1 MATPLAASLRGDR
14 EAFGGLIQQYQNT
27 VYAVVYNIT
36 GNLQQSEDL
45 TQETFV
51 AAWLQLKELRD
62 EAKFPAWLC
71 GIARNLA
78 QNWVRTNARRKT
90 PVARSEL
97 VEQLA
102 AEPER
107 GLTGIPPGETSET
120 QDRHEQAAL
129 VWEILQ
135 ELPEQYREP
144 LVLFYQQSQSTA
156 EIAAALDLTE
166 ATVRQRLS
174 RGRAQIR
181 EEVAGRVEQALEGLQ
196 PDKLLYVTILAAL
209 PIATMN
215 TAQAVAATFATVT
228 GGTVAGGMASGS
240 TGGGT
245 LGTATGATTLWGVI
259 LHVLLAAFY
268 ILFFPFLITFSM
280 VVNYAAFRDLPT
292 IRSRRAHLKY
302 HLMVFGMIP
311 IVTFSVFFSAIM
323 LNSLNANQ
331 NAFTAWVF
339 GIFFMIFFAGVI
351 MTGLYIRIRINRVL
365 EEDLGKRPAPDV
377 PLEESS
383 LSLRSVKRA
392 VRFMTIVASISII
405 WFAGFFGGLL
415 VVSSFPV
422 SPLAAIAAGLVTP
435 VVIVILIWLVVRFLQ
450 LLLVMATEEGLLRFP
465 PKETYTVLKFRPHD
479 RWWRKPEPEKPLEL
493 RDYVTASIPGAI
505 FTMLLLAGCQGT
517 TASTEAFLLAI
528 LPILVAGPLTFFAFR
543 DMKNARLKASSVSG
557 FFAMLWM
564 LFVIGWLLYEP
575 LTDKWGKP
583 FVLQQIVMFCLIMIV
598 VLIQHRKKLWGV

>member
-1 MATPLAASLRGDR
+1 MSGMATPLAASLRGDR
-14 EAFGGLIQQYQNT
+14 EAFGGLIRQYQNT
-27 VYAVVYNIT
+27 VYAVVYSIT

-51 AAWLQLKELRD
+51 AAWLQLRELRD

-78 QNWVRTNARRKT
+78 QNWVRTNARRNT

-107 GLTGIPPGETSET
+107 DRAEIASGETSET
-120 QDRHEQAAL
+120 QDRQAQAAM

-144 LVLFYQQSQSTA
+144 LVLFYQQSQTTA

-166 ATVRQRLS
+166 ANVRQRLS
-174 RGRAQIR
+174 RGRTRIR
-181 EEVAGRVEQALEGLQ
+181 DEVAGRVEQALGALQ
-196 PDKLLYVTILAAL
+196 PDKMLYVTVLAAL

-215 TAQAVAATFATVT
+215 TAQAVAATFATITGGAVS
-228 GGTVAGGMASGS
+228 GGTVAGG

-259 LHVLLAAFY
+259 LNILLTAFS
-268 ILFFPFLITFSM
+268 ILFFPFIVTFSFIM
-280 VVNYAAFRDLPT
+280 SYVSFRDLPT

-302 HLMVFGMIP
+302 HMMAFGMIP
-311 IVTFSVFFSAIM
+311 IVTFSVFSLAFI
-323 LNSLNANQ
+323 LNSLNAHRND
-331 NAFTAWVF
+331 FIAWWIF
-339 GIFFMIFFAGVI
+339 GIFMGGVI
-351 MTGLYIRIRINRVL
+351 MTGLYIRVRIHRVL

-392 VRFMTIVASISII
+392 VRFMTIVASISIV
-405 WFAGFFGGLL
+405 WFVGFFGVTL
-415 VVSSFPV
+415 VVYSFPV
-422 SPLAAIAAGLVTP
+422 SPLAAIAIGLATP
-435 VVIVILIWLVVRFLQ
+435 AVIVILIWLVVRFLQ

-465 PKETYTVLKFRPHD
+465 PKETYTVLKFRPGG
-479 RWWRKPEPEKPLEL
+479 RWWRKPEQEKPLQF
-493 RDYVTASIPGAI
+493 RDYVTAAIPGAI
-505 FTMLLLAGCQGT
+505 FTMLLLTGCQGT
-517 TASTEAFLLAI
+517 NASTQAFLLAV
-528 LPILVAGPLTFFAFR
+528 LPMLLAGPLVLFALR
-543 DMKNARLKASSVSG
+543 DMKNAKRKADIISCI
-557 FFAMLWM
+557 FTMLWM
-564 LFVIGWLLYEP
+564 LIAIGWLLFEP
-575 LTDKWGKP
+575 LADKWGKP
-583 FVLQQIVMFCLIMIV
+583 FIYQQIIMYVLIMLV
-598 VLIQHRKKLWGV
+598 VAIQHRKKLWGG